1 MMTRKPTKNWKA
13 ALKEAKRIWLRR
25 KVPDMATET
34 EIEAETD
41 IVPEA
46 GETLGETA
54 VT

>member
-1 MMTRKPTKNWKA
+1 M
-13 ALKEAKRIWLRR
+13 KEAKRIWLRR

-46 GETLGETA
+46 GDTLGETA
-54 VT
+54 VTERLIGT